1 MKWIGGYAEQQ
12 KGENTEEWKLG
23 EGNTS
28 PTSLELNA
36 QGSD

>member
-23 EGNTS
+23 EGNTHLLRRS
-28 PTSLELNA
+28 S
-36 QGSD
+36 